1 MSQRLPD
8 PAALTSPPETAP
20 SVAVVAVA
28 VPTGAGPVMAA
39 GRPAVPTPT
48 TSRLAM
54 VLAVDGTRRSRSHRG
69 DRVAG
74 LLEDPVQP
82 RDVIGPSGLELEDD
96 LDLAEL
102 HTLLEPVV
110 RHPDDVGARVGND
123 AQ

>member
-1 MSQRLPD
+1 MALRRAIRWMSQRLPD

-20 SVAVVAVA
+20 SVAVVAV
-28 VPTGAGPVMAA
+28 
-39 GRPAVPTPT
+39 AVPTPT